1 MDQELFCSQRFSF
14 RKVDKRIIIDLSGE
28 SADDIS
34 RDAAIDNI
42 SIDVLKV
49 NFKQEIYCSVL
60 V

>member
-1 MDQELFCSQRFSF
+1 MDQELFFSQRFSF

-49 NFKQEIYCSVL
+49 NFKQEIYCSIL